1 MGKIKAGV
9 VVVTEFCKPDNQ
21 MFQGYINYMD
31 RDEAVRNAHID
42 EYNVYQDYMGNPY
55 KTTGLFTQDKSRLS
69 EKEKQE
75 LKEQFSMAQDNKSLM
90 WQTVIS
96 FDNEWLRKQG
106 LWNGYLSTQNEQ
118 KLQGIIRKSVNEMLE
133 KENLQNAVWSAAF
146 HLNTDNL
153 HVHIAIVEPIPMR
166 EKKAY
171 PVYKTY
177 TKNGKVEQVQVGS
190 EMEYKGRFKLSSI
203 EACKSAVVNEI
214 VNTREQNLEINRVIR
229 ESIVQKKRETALQQ
243 DEELGKAFFSL
254 YEKMPD
260 CKRSLWNYNNSKMS
274 HLKGEIDAL
283 SNAYLKKYHK
293 KDYEELKEKLMKQDA
308 SYREAYGESKSS
320 YLDGKIEDLYTR
332 LGNAILKEIKE
343 YDKNKSL
350 YIPSV
355 EKENK
360 EDVHVL
366 EREHKNVYLEK
377 KEQFEDEELTEIIEN
392 ELTDSSVGKYT
403 EGISKKIEWSKEY
416 RKAKD
421 YLYGKNRD
429 YEKAKEI
436 LLEEHKKENI
446 LATYELGNLYQYGLG
461 TETNLEAA
469 QDYYKK
475 SLDGFKSVYECV
487 KNPGEDKRKVFLK
500 QYSAYRIGKQYER
513 GLGTEQ
519 NYFEAYN
526 WFSKSALE
534 GNGYAQYALGNL
546 YYFGKGTE
554 QSYEEAF
561 HCYSNAKDVTPY
573 AQYKIAFMKE
583 EGIGTE
589 VNLQVAYQE
598 YKEALEKFLIL
609 IEKNPDAD
617 LHYRIGKMYLDGKGT
632 EVNKEQARYHIELA
646 AEGKNPY
653 AQYTLASMMLENNED
668 IEKAKMLL
676 EKAALEGNFASA
688 QYAMGKLTE
697 EDINVSLKWYKMA
710 SDNGNGYASYR
721 IGKLY
726 QNETEIKN
734 INYARQYFEK
744 AIEQGNEAAY
754 YDMGKIY
761 LEEGELKR
769 AESYFLKASEK
780 GNIYA
785 DYRLGKMYVEEKE
798 MKNIKKGIEYLAKA
812 AEQDNEE
819 ACVYLGY
826 VYLQKET
833 RNIKKS
839 MEYLEKAAMKNNP
852 YAEYMIG
859 EIYLKEYGNKRM
871 AKKYFQKSSESGN
884 EYAKIKLEN
893 MKKWEHSSMKRRSIY
908 NTQKAINGLKR
919 ALDNSY
925 ESYKNQREYE
935 KVLEEQRR
943 ERSSQR
949 EISV

>member
-55 KTTGLFTQDKSRLS
+55 KTTGLFAQDKSRLS

-229 ESIVQKKRETALQQ
+229 ESIVQKKRETALRQ

-274 HLKGEIDAL
+274 HLKGEIDTL

-308 SYREAYGESKSS
+308 LYREAYGESKSS
-320 YLDGKIEDLYTR
+320 YFDGKIEDLYTR
-332 LGNAILKEIKE
+332 LGNAILKEIRE
-343 YDKNKSL
+343 YDKNKIEMENLSKDENVKL
-350 YIPSV
+350 LSSENDFINHE
-355 EKENK
+355 EKI
-360 EDVHVL
+360 EDV
-366 EREHKNVYLEK
+366 
-377 KEQFEDEELTEIIEN
+377 
-392 ELTDSSVGKYT
+392 SS
-403 EGISKKIEWSKEY
+403 
-416 RKAKD
+416 
-421 YLYGKNRD
+421 
-429 YEKAKEI
+429 
-436 LLEEHKKENI
+436 
-446 LATYELGNLYQYGLG
+446 
-461 TETNLEAA
+461 
-469 QDYYKK
+469 
-475 SLDGFKSVYECV
+475 
-487 KNPGEDKRKVFLK
+487 
-500 QYSAYRIGKQYER
+500 
-513 GLGTEQ
+513 
-519 NYFEAYN
+519 
-526 WFSKSALE
+526 
-534 GNGYAQYALGNL
+534 
-546 YYFGKGTE
+546 
-554 QSYEEAF
+554 
-561 HCYSNAKDVTPY
+561 
-573 AQYKIAFMKE
+573 
-583 EGIGTE
+583 
-589 VNLQVAYQE
+589 E
-598 YKEALEKFLIL
+598 YKEKET
-609 IEKNPDAD
+609 
-617 LHYRIGKMYLDGKGT
+617 GKKERKKEGT
-632 EVNKEQARYHIELA
+632 IHKQ
-646 AEGKNPY
+646 K
-653 AQYTLASMMLENNED
+653 
-668 IEKAKMLL
+668 
-676 EKAALEGNFASA
+676 
-688 QYAMGKLTE
+688 TE
-697 EDINVSLKWYKMA
+697 E
-710 SDNGNGYASYR
+710 
-721 IGKLY
+721 
-726 QNETEIKN
+726 QN
-734 INYARQYFEK
+734 FEK
-744 AIEQGNEAAY
+744 RTE
-754 YDMGKIY
+754 
-761 LEEGELKR
+761 
-769 AESYFLKASEK
+769 
-780 GNIYA
+780 
-785 DYRLGKMYVEEKE
+785 
-798 MKNIKKGIEYLAKA
+798 
-812 AEQDNEE
+812 
-819 ACVYLGY
+819 
-826 VYLQKET
+826 
-833 RNIKKS
+833 
-839 MEYLEKAAMKNNP
+839 P
-852 YAEYMIG
+852 
-859 EIYLKEYGNKRM
+859 LKEPTYTKEKYEAVRVNNKWKQNSIYRR
-871 AKKYFQKSSESGN
+871 KS
-884 EYAKIKLEN
+884 
-893 MKKWEHSSMKRRSIY
+893 Y
-908 NTQKAINGLKR
+908 NTQKAIDGLKR

-935 KVLEEQRR
+935 RVLEEQRR

>member
-21 MFQGYINYMD
+21 IFQGYINYMD

-133 KENLQNAVWSAAF
+133 KENLQNAIWSAAF

-229 ESIVQKKRETALQQ
+229 ESIVQRKRETALHQ
-243 DEELGKAFFSL
+243 DKELAKAFFSL

-308 SYREAYGESKSS
+308 LYREAYGESKSS
-320 YLDGKIEDLYTR
+320 YFDGKIEDLYTR
-332 LGNAILKEIKE
+332 LGNAILKEIRE
-343 YDKNKSL
+343 YDKNKIEMENLSKGENVNL
-350 YIPSV
+350 VSSENDFINHEEKIEDVSSEYK
-355 EKENK
+355 EKEAGKKENK
-360 EDVHVL
+360 KGGTS
-366 EREHKNVYLEK
+366 HKQK
-377 KEQFEDEELTEIIEN
+377 TE
-392 ELTDSSVGKYT
+392 
-403 EGISKKIEWSKEY
+403 
-416 RKAKD
+416 
-421 YLYGKNRD
+421 
-429 YEKAKEI
+429 
-436 LLEEHKKENI
+436 
-446 LATYELGNLYQYGLG
+446 
-461 TETNLEAA
+461 
-469 QDYYKK
+469 
-475 SLDGFKSVYECV
+475 
-487 KNPGEDKRKVFLK
+487 
-500 QYSAYRIGKQYER
+500 
-513 GLGTEQ
+513 EQ
-519 NYFEAYN
+519 N
-526 WFSKSALE
+526 
-534 GNGYAQYALGNL
+534 
-546 YYFGKGTE
+546 
-554 QSYEEAF
+554 
-561 HCYSNAKDVTPY
+561 
-573 AQYKIAFMKE
+573 
-583 EGIGTE
+583 
-589 VNLQVAYQE
+589 
-598 YKEALEKFLIL
+598 
-609 IEKNPDAD
+609 
-617 LHYRIGKMYLDGKGT
+617 
-632 EVNKEQARYHIELA
+632 
-646 AEGKNPY
+646 
-653 AQYTLASMMLENNED
+653 
-668 IEKAKMLL
+668 
-676 EKAALEGNFASA
+676 
-688 QYAMGKLTE
+688 
-697 EDINVSLKWYKMA
+697 
-710 SDNGNGYASYR
+710 
-721 IGKLY
+721 
-726 QNETEIKN
+726 
-734 INYARQYFEK
+734 FEK
-744 AIEQGNEAAY
+744 RTE
-754 YDMGKIY
+754 
-761 LEEGELKR
+761 
-769 AESYFLKASEK
+769 
-780 GNIYA
+780 
-785 DYRLGKMYVEEKE
+785 
-798 MKNIKKGIEYLAKA
+798 
-812 AEQDNEE
+812 
-819 ACVYLGY
+819 
-826 VYLQKET
+826 
-833 RNIKKS
+833 
-839 MEYLEKAAMKNNP
+839 P
-852 YAEYMIG
+852 
-859 EIYLKEYGNKRM
+859 LKEPTYTKEKYEAVRVNNKWKQNSIYRR
-871 AKKYFQKSSESGN
+871 KS
-884 EYAKIKLEN
+884 
-893 MKKWEHSSMKRRSIY
+893 Y

-935 KVLEEQRR
+935 RVLEEQRR

>member
-55 KTTGLFTQDKSRLS
+55 KTTGLFAQDKSRLS

-229 ESIVQKKRETALQQ
+229 ESIVQKKRETALRQ

-274 HLKGEIDAL
+274 HLKGEIDTL

-308 SYREAYGESKSS
+308 LYREAYGESKSS
-320 YLDGKIEDLYTR
+320 YFDGKIEDLYTR
-332 LGNAILKEIKE
+332 LGNAILKEIRE
-343 YDKNKSL
+343 YDKNKIEMENLSKDENVKL
-350 YIPSV
+350 LSSENDFINHE
-355 EKENK
+355 EKI
-360 EDVHVL
+360 EDV
-366 EREHKNVYLEK
+366 
-377 KEQFEDEELTEIIEN
+377 
-392 ELTDSSVGKYT
+392 SS
-403 EGISKKIEWSKEY
+403 
-416 RKAKD
+416 
-421 YLYGKNRD
+421 
-429 YEKAKEI
+429 
-436 LLEEHKKENI
+436 
-446 LATYELGNLYQYGLG
+446 
-461 TETNLEAA
+461 
-469 QDYYKK
+469 
-475 SLDGFKSVYECV
+475 
-487 KNPGEDKRKVFLK
+487 
-500 QYSAYRIGKQYER
+500 
-513 GLGTEQ
+513 
-519 NYFEAYN
+519 
-526 WFSKSALE
+526 
-534 GNGYAQYALGNL
+534 
-546 YYFGKGTE
+546 
-554 QSYEEAF
+554 
-561 HCYSNAKDVTPY
+561 
-573 AQYKIAFMKE
+573 
-583 EGIGTE
+583 
-589 VNLQVAYQE
+589 E
-598 YKEALEKFLIL
+598 YKEKET
-609 IEKNPDAD
+609 
-617 LHYRIGKMYLDGKGT
+617 GKKERKKEGT
-632 EVNKEQARYHIELA
+632 IHKQ
-646 AEGKNPY
+646 K
-653 AQYTLASMMLENNED
+653 
-668 IEKAKMLL
+668 
-676 EKAALEGNFASA
+676 
-688 QYAMGKLTE
+688 TE
-697 EDINVSLKWYKMA
+697 E
-710 SDNGNGYASYR
+710 
-721 IGKLY
+721 
-726 QNETEIKN
+726 QN
-734 INYARQYFEK
+734 FEK
-744 AIEQGNEAAY
+744 RTE
-754 YDMGKIY
+754 
-761 LEEGELKR
+761 
-769 AESYFLKASEK
+769 
-780 GNIYA
+780 
-785 DYRLGKMYVEEKE
+785 
-798 MKNIKKGIEYLAKA
+798 
-812 AEQDNEE
+812 
-819 ACVYLGY
+819 
-826 VYLQKET
+826 
-833 RNIKKS
+833 
-839 MEYLEKAAMKNNP
+839 P
-852 YAEYMIG
+852 
-859 EIYLKEYGNKRM
+859 LKEPTYTKEKYEAVRVNNKWKQNSIYRR
-871 AKKYFQKSSESGN
+871 KS
-884 EYAKIKLEN
+884 
-893 MKKWEHSSMKRRSIY
+893 Y
-908 NTQKAINGLKR
+908 NTQKAINCLKR

-935 KVLEEQRR
+935 RVLEEQRR

>member
-55 KTTGLFTQDKSRLS
+55 KTTGLFAQDKSRLS

-106 LWNGYLSTQNEQ
+106 LWNGYLSAQNEQ

-229 ESIVQKKRETALQQ
+229 ESIVQKKRETALRQ

-274 HLKGEIDAL
+274 HLKGEIDTL

-308 SYREAYGESKSS
+308 LYREAYGESKSS
-320 YLDGKIEDLYTR
+320 YFDGKIEDLYTR
-332 LGNAILKEIKE
+332 LGNAILKEIRE
-343 YDKNKSL
+343 YDKNKIEMENLSKDENVKL
-350 YIPSV
+350 LSSENDFINHE
-355 EKENK
+355 EKI
-360 EDVHVL
+360 EDV
-366 EREHKNVYLEK
+366 
-377 KEQFEDEELTEIIEN
+377 
-392 ELTDSSVGKYT
+392 SS
-403 EGISKKIEWSKEY
+403 
-416 RKAKD
+416 
-421 YLYGKNRD
+421 
-429 YEKAKEI
+429 
-436 LLEEHKKENI
+436 
-446 LATYELGNLYQYGLG
+446 
-461 TETNLEAA
+461 
-469 QDYYKK
+469 
-475 SLDGFKSVYECV
+475 
-487 KNPGEDKRKVFLK
+487 
-500 QYSAYRIGKQYER
+500 
-513 GLGTEQ
+513 
-519 NYFEAYN
+519 
-526 WFSKSALE
+526 
-534 GNGYAQYALGNL
+534 
-546 YYFGKGTE
+546 
-554 QSYEEAF
+554 
-561 HCYSNAKDVTPY
+561 
-573 AQYKIAFMKE
+573 
-583 EGIGTE
+583 
-589 VNLQVAYQE
+589 E
-598 YKEALEKFLIL
+598 YKEKET
-609 IEKNPDAD
+609 
-617 LHYRIGKMYLDGKGT
+617 GKKERKKEGT
-632 EVNKEQARYHIELA
+632 IHKQ
-646 AEGKNPY
+646 K
-653 AQYTLASMMLENNED
+653 
-668 IEKAKMLL
+668 
-676 EKAALEGNFASA
+676 
-688 QYAMGKLTE
+688 TE
-697 EDINVSLKWYKMA
+697 E
-710 SDNGNGYASYR
+710 
-721 IGKLY
+721 
-726 QNETEIKN
+726 QN
-734 INYARQYFEK
+734 FEK
-744 AIEQGNEAAY
+744 RTE
-754 YDMGKIY
+754 
-761 LEEGELKR
+761 
-769 AESYFLKASEK
+769 
-780 GNIYA
+780 
-785 DYRLGKMYVEEKE
+785 
-798 MKNIKKGIEYLAKA
+798 
-812 AEQDNEE
+812 
-819 ACVYLGY
+819 
-826 VYLQKET
+826 
-833 RNIKKS
+833 
-839 MEYLEKAAMKNNP
+839 P
-852 YAEYMIG
+852 
-859 EIYLKEYGNKRM
+859 LKEPTYTKEKYEAVRVNNKWKQNSIYRR
-871 AKKYFQKSSESGN
+871 KS
-884 EYAKIKLEN
+884 
-893 MKKWEHSSMKRRSIY
+893 Y

-935 KVLEEQRR
+935 RVLEEQRR

>member
-55 KTTGLFTQDKSRLS
+55 KTTGLFAQDKSRLS

-177 TKNGKVEQVQVGS
+177 TKNEKVEQVQVGS

-229 ESIVQKKRETALQQ
+229 ESIVQKKRETALRQ

-274 HLKGEIDAL
+274 HLKGEIDTL

-308 SYREAYGESKSS
+308 LYREAYGESKSS
-320 YLDGKIEDLYTR
+320 YFDGKIEDLYTR
-332 LGNAILKEIKE
+332 LGNAILKEIRE
-343 YDKNKSL
+343 YDKNKIEMENLSKDENVKL
-350 YIPSV
+350 LSSENDFINHE
-355 EKENK
+355 EKI
-360 EDVHVL
+360 EDV
-366 EREHKNVYLEK
+366 
-377 KEQFEDEELTEIIEN
+377 
-392 ELTDSSVGKYT
+392 SS
-403 EGISKKIEWSKEY
+403 
-416 RKAKD
+416 
-421 YLYGKNRD
+421 
-429 YEKAKEI
+429 
-436 LLEEHKKENI
+436 
-446 LATYELGNLYQYGLG
+446 
-461 TETNLEAA
+461 
-469 QDYYKK
+469 
-475 SLDGFKSVYECV
+475 
-487 KNPGEDKRKVFLK
+487 
-500 QYSAYRIGKQYER
+500 
-513 GLGTEQ
+513 
-519 NYFEAYN
+519 
-526 WFSKSALE
+526 
-534 GNGYAQYALGNL
+534 
-546 YYFGKGTE
+546 
-554 QSYEEAF
+554 
-561 HCYSNAKDVTPY
+561 
-573 AQYKIAFMKE
+573 
-583 EGIGTE
+583 
-589 VNLQVAYQE
+589 E
-598 YKEALEKFLIL
+598 YKEKET
-609 IEKNPDAD
+609 
-617 LHYRIGKMYLDGKGT
+617 GKKERKKEGT
-632 EVNKEQARYHIELA
+632 IHKQ
-646 AEGKNPY
+646 K
-653 AQYTLASMMLENNED
+653 
-668 IEKAKMLL
+668 
-676 EKAALEGNFASA
+676 
-688 QYAMGKLTE
+688 TE
-697 EDINVSLKWYKMA
+697 E
-710 SDNGNGYASYR
+710 
-721 IGKLY
+721 
-726 QNETEIKN
+726 QN
-734 INYARQYFEK
+734 FEK
-744 AIEQGNEAAY
+744 RTE
-754 YDMGKIY
+754 
-761 LEEGELKR
+761 
-769 AESYFLKASEK
+769 
-780 GNIYA
+780 
-785 DYRLGKMYVEEKE
+785 
-798 MKNIKKGIEYLAKA
+798 
-812 AEQDNEE
+812 
-819 ACVYLGY
+819 
-826 VYLQKET
+826 
-833 RNIKKS
+833 
-839 MEYLEKAAMKNNP
+839 P
-852 YAEYMIG
+852 
-859 EIYLKEYGNKRM
+859 LKEPTYTKEKYEAVRVNNKWKQNSIYRR
-871 AKKYFQKSSESGN
+871 KS
-884 EYAKIKLEN
+884 
-893 MKKWEHSSMKRRSIY
+893 Y

-935 KVLEEQRR
+935 RVLEEQRR

>member
-55 KTTGLFTQDKSRLS
+55 KTTGLFAQDKSRLS

-229 ESIVQKKRETALQQ
+229 ESIVQKKRETALRQ

-274 HLKGEIDAL
+274 HLKGEIDTL

-308 SYREAYGESKSS
+308 LYREAYGESKSS
-320 YLDGKIEDLYTR
+320 YFDGKIEDLYTR
-332 LGNAILKEIKE
+332 LGNAILKEIRE
-343 YDKNKSL
+343 YDKNKIEMENLSKDENVKL
-350 YIPSV
+350 LSSENDFINHE
-355 EKENK
+355 EKI
-360 EDVHVL
+360 EDV
-366 EREHKNVYLEK
+366 
-377 KEQFEDEELTEIIEN
+377 
-392 ELTDSSVGKYT
+392 SS
-403 EGISKKIEWSKEY
+403 
-416 RKAKD
+416 
-421 YLYGKNRD
+421 
-429 YEKAKEI
+429 
-436 LLEEHKKENI
+436 
-446 LATYELGNLYQYGLG
+446 
-461 TETNLEAA
+461 
-469 QDYYKK
+469 
-475 SLDGFKSVYECV
+475 
-487 KNPGEDKRKVFLK
+487 
-500 QYSAYRIGKQYER
+500 
-513 GLGTEQ
+513 
-519 NYFEAYN
+519 
-526 WFSKSALE
+526 
-534 GNGYAQYALGNL
+534 
-546 YYFGKGTE
+546 
-554 QSYEEAF
+554 
-561 HCYSNAKDVTPY
+561 
-573 AQYKIAFMKE
+573 
-583 EGIGTE
+583 
-589 VNLQVAYQE
+589 E
-598 YKEALEKFLIL
+598 YKEKEA
-609 IEKNPDAD
+609 
-617 LHYRIGKMYLDGKGT
+617 GKKERKKEGT
-632 EVNKEQARYHIELA
+632 IHKQ
-646 AEGKNPY
+646 K
-653 AQYTLASMMLENNED
+653 
-668 IEKAKMLL
+668 
-676 EKAALEGNFASA
+676 
-688 QYAMGKLTE
+688 TE
-697 EDINVSLKWYKMA
+697 E
-710 SDNGNGYASYR
+710 
-721 IGKLY
+721 
-726 QNETEIKN
+726 QN
-734 INYARQYFEK
+734 FEK
-744 AIEQGNEAAY
+744 RTE
-754 YDMGKIY
+754 
-761 LEEGELKR
+761 
-769 AESYFLKASEK
+769 
-780 GNIYA
+780 
-785 DYRLGKMYVEEKE
+785 
-798 MKNIKKGIEYLAKA
+798 
-812 AEQDNEE
+812 
-819 ACVYLGY
+819 
-826 VYLQKET
+826 
-833 RNIKKS
+833 
-839 MEYLEKAAMKNNP
+839 P
-852 YAEYMIG
+852 
-859 EIYLKEYGNKRM
+859 LKEPTYTKEKYEAVRVNNKWKQNSIYRR
-871 AKKYFQKSSESGN
+871 KS
-884 EYAKIKLEN
+884 
-893 MKKWEHSSMKRRSIY
+893 Y

-935 KVLEEQRR
+935 RVLEEQRR

>member
-229 ESIVQKKRETALQQ
+229 ESIVQKKRETALRQ

-274 HLKGEIDAL
+274 HLKGEIDTL

-308 SYREAYGESKSS
+308 LYREAYGESKSS
-320 YLDGKIEDLYTR
+320 YFDGKIEDLYTR
-332 LGNAILKEIKE
+332 LGNAILKEIRE
-343 YDKNKSL
+343 YDKNKIEMENLSKDENVKL
-350 YIPSV
+350 LSSENDFINHE
-355 EKENK
+355 EKI
-360 EDVHVL
+360 EDV
-366 EREHKNVYLEK
+366 
-377 KEQFEDEELTEIIEN
+377 
-392 ELTDSSVGKYT
+392 SS
-403 EGISKKIEWSKEY
+403 
-416 RKAKD
+416 
-421 YLYGKNRD
+421 
-429 YEKAKEI
+429 
-436 LLEEHKKENI
+436 
-446 LATYELGNLYQYGLG
+446 
-461 TETNLEAA
+461 
-469 QDYYKK
+469 
-475 SLDGFKSVYECV
+475 
-487 KNPGEDKRKVFLK
+487 
-500 QYSAYRIGKQYER
+500 
-513 GLGTEQ
+513 
-519 NYFEAYN
+519 
-526 WFSKSALE
+526 
-534 GNGYAQYALGNL
+534 
-546 YYFGKGTE
+546 
-554 QSYEEAF
+554 
-561 HCYSNAKDVTPY
+561 
-573 AQYKIAFMKE
+573 
-583 EGIGTE
+583 
-589 VNLQVAYQE
+589 E
-598 YKEALEKFLIL
+598 YKEKET
-609 IEKNPDAD
+609 
-617 LHYRIGKMYLDGKGT
+617 GKKERKKEGT
-632 EVNKEQARYHIELA
+632 IHKQ
-646 AEGKNPY
+646 K
-653 AQYTLASMMLENNED
+653 
-668 IEKAKMLL
+668 
-676 EKAALEGNFASA
+676 
-688 QYAMGKLTE
+688 TE
-697 EDINVSLKWYKMA
+697 E
-710 SDNGNGYASYR
+710 
-721 IGKLY
+721 
-726 QNETEIKN
+726 QN
-734 INYARQYFEK
+734 FEK
-744 AIEQGNEAAY
+744 RTE
-754 YDMGKIY
+754 
-761 LEEGELKR
+761 
-769 AESYFLKASEK
+769 
-780 GNIYA
+780 
-785 DYRLGKMYVEEKE
+785 
-798 MKNIKKGIEYLAKA
+798 
-812 AEQDNEE
+812 
-819 ACVYLGY
+819 
-826 VYLQKET
+826 
-833 RNIKKS
+833 
-839 MEYLEKAAMKNNP
+839 P
-852 YAEYMIG
+852 
-859 EIYLKEYGNKRM
+859 LKEPTYTKEKYEAVRVNNKWKQNSIYRR
-871 AKKYFQKSSESGN
+871 KS
-884 EYAKIKLEN
+884 
-893 MKKWEHSSMKRRSIY
+893 Y

-935 KVLEEQRR
+935 RVLEEQRR

>member
-55 KTTGLFTQDKSRLS
+55 KTTGLFAQDKSRLS

-229 ESIVQKKRETALQQ
+229 ESIVQKKRETALRQ

-274 HLKGEIDAL
+274 HLKGEIDTL

-308 SYREAYGESKSS
+308 LYREAYGESKSS
-320 YLDGKIEDLYTR
+320 YFDGKIEDLYTR
-332 LGNAILKEIKE
+332 LGNAILKEIRE
-343 YDKNKSL
+343 YDKNKIEMENLSKDENVKL
-350 YIPSV
+350 LSSENDFINHE
-355 EKENK
+355 EKI
-360 EDVHVL
+360 EDV
-366 EREHKNVYLEK
+366 
-377 KEQFEDEELTEIIEN
+377 
-392 ELTDSSVGKYT
+392 SS
-403 EGISKKIEWSKEY
+403 
-416 RKAKD
+416 
-421 YLYGKNRD
+421 
-429 YEKAKEI
+429 
-436 LLEEHKKENI
+436 
-446 LATYELGNLYQYGLG
+446 
-461 TETNLEAA
+461 
-469 QDYYKK
+469 
-475 SLDGFKSVYECV
+475 
-487 KNPGEDKRKVFLK
+487 
-500 QYSAYRIGKQYER
+500 
-513 GLGTEQ
+513 
-519 NYFEAYN
+519 
-526 WFSKSALE
+526 
-534 GNGYAQYALGNL
+534 
-546 YYFGKGTE
+546 
-554 QSYEEAF
+554 
-561 HCYSNAKDVTPY
+561 
-573 AQYKIAFMKE
+573 
-583 EGIGTE
+583 
-589 VNLQVAYQE
+589 E
-598 YKEALEKFLIL
+598 YKEKET
-609 IEKNPDAD
+609 
-617 LHYRIGKMYLDGKGT
+617 GKKERKKEGT
-632 EVNKEQARYHIELA
+632 IHKQ
-646 AEGKNPY
+646 K
-653 AQYTLASMMLENNED
+653 
-668 IEKAKMLL
+668 
-676 EKAALEGNFASA
+676 
-688 QYAMGKLTE
+688 TE
-697 EDINVSLKWYKMA
+697 E
-710 SDNGNGYASYR
+710 
-721 IGKLY
+721 
-726 QNETEIKN
+726 QN
-734 INYARQYFEK
+734 FEK
-744 AIEQGNEAAY
+744 QTE
-754 YDMGKIY
+754 
-761 LEEGELKR
+761 
-769 AESYFLKASEK
+769 
-780 GNIYA
+780 
-785 DYRLGKMYVEEKE
+785 
-798 MKNIKKGIEYLAKA
+798 
-812 AEQDNEE
+812 
-819 ACVYLGY
+819 
-826 VYLQKET
+826 
-833 RNIKKS
+833 
-839 MEYLEKAAMKNNP
+839 P
-852 YAEYMIG
+852 
-859 EIYLKEYGNKRM
+859 LKEPTYTKEKYEAVRVNNKWKQNSIYRR
-871 AKKYFQKSSESGN
+871 KS
-884 EYAKIKLEN
+884 
-893 MKKWEHSSMKRRSIY
+893 Y

-935 KVLEEQRR
+935 RVLEEQRR

>member
-229 ESIVQKKRETALQQ
+229 ESIVQKKRETALRQ

-260 CKRSLWNYNNSKMS
+260 CKRSSWNYNNSKMS
-274 HLKGEIDAL
+274 HLKGEIDTL

-308 SYREAYGESKSS
+308 LYREAYGESKSS
-320 YLDGKIEDLYTR
+320 YFDGKIEDLYTR
-332 LGNAILKEIKE
+332 LGNAILKEIRE
-343 YDKNKSL
+343 YDKNKIEMENLSKDENVKL
-350 YIPSV
+350 LSSENDFINDE
-355 EKENK
+355 EKI
-360 EDVHVL
+360 EDV
-366 EREHKNVYLEK
+366 
-377 KEQFEDEELTEIIEN
+377 
-392 ELTDSSVGKYT
+392 SS
-403 EGISKKIEWSKEY
+403 
-416 RKAKD
+416 
-421 YLYGKNRD
+421 
-429 YEKAKEI
+429 
-436 LLEEHKKENI
+436 
-446 LATYELGNLYQYGLG
+446 
-461 TETNLEAA
+461 
-469 QDYYKK
+469 
-475 SLDGFKSVYECV
+475 
-487 KNPGEDKRKVFLK
+487 
-500 QYSAYRIGKQYER
+500 
-513 GLGTEQ
+513 
-519 NYFEAYN
+519 
-526 WFSKSALE
+526 
-534 GNGYAQYALGNL
+534 
-546 YYFGKGTE
+546 
-554 QSYEEAF
+554 
-561 HCYSNAKDVTPY
+561 
-573 AQYKIAFMKE
+573 
-583 EGIGTE
+583 
-589 VNLQVAYQE
+589 E
-598 YKEALEKFLIL
+598 YKEKET
-609 IEKNPDAD
+609 
-617 LHYRIGKMYLDGKGT
+617 GKKERKKEGT
-632 EVNKEQARYHIELA
+632 IHKQ
-646 AEGKNPY
+646 K
-653 AQYTLASMMLENNED
+653 
-668 IEKAKMLL
+668 
-676 EKAALEGNFASA
+676 
-688 QYAMGKLTE
+688 TE
-697 EDINVSLKWYKMA
+697 E
-710 SDNGNGYASYR
+710 
-721 IGKLY
+721 
-726 QNETEIKN
+726 QN
-734 INYARQYFEK
+734 FEK
-744 AIEQGNEAAY
+744 RTE
-754 YDMGKIY
+754 
-761 LEEGELKR
+761 
-769 AESYFLKASEK
+769 
-780 GNIYA
+780 
-785 DYRLGKMYVEEKE
+785 
-798 MKNIKKGIEYLAKA
+798 
-812 AEQDNEE
+812 
-819 ACVYLGY
+819 
-826 VYLQKET
+826 
-833 RNIKKS
+833 
-839 MEYLEKAAMKNNP
+839 P
-852 YAEYMIG
+852 
-859 EIYLKEYGNKRM
+859 LKEPTYTKEKYEAVRVNNKWKQNSIYRR
-871 AKKYFQKSSESGN
+871 KS
-884 EYAKIKLEN
+884 
-893 MKKWEHSSMKRRSIY
+893 Y

-935 KVLEEQRR
+935 RVLEEQRR

>member
-55 KTTGLFTQDKSRLS
+55 KTTGLFAQDKSRLS

-229 ESIVQKKRETALQQ
+229 ESIVQKKRETALRQ

-274 HLKGEIDAL
+274 HLKGEIDTL

-308 SYREAYGESKSS
+308 LYREAYGESKSS
-320 YLDGKIEDLYTR
+320 YFDGKIEDLYTR
-332 LGNAILKEIKE
+332 LGNAILKEIRE
-343 YDKNKSL
+343 YDKNKIEMENLSKDENVKL
-350 YIPSV
+350 LSSEDDFINHE
-355 EKENK
+355 EKI
-360 EDVHVL
+360 EDV
-366 EREHKNVYLEK
+366 
-377 KEQFEDEELTEIIEN
+377 
-392 ELTDSSVGKYT
+392 SS
-403 EGISKKIEWSKEY
+403 
-416 RKAKD
+416 
-421 YLYGKNRD
+421 
-429 YEKAKEI
+429 
-436 LLEEHKKENI
+436 
-446 LATYELGNLYQYGLG
+446 
-461 TETNLEAA
+461 
-469 QDYYKK
+469 
-475 SLDGFKSVYECV
+475 
-487 KNPGEDKRKVFLK
+487 
-500 QYSAYRIGKQYER
+500 
-513 GLGTEQ
+513 
-519 NYFEAYN
+519 
-526 WFSKSALE
+526 
-534 GNGYAQYALGNL
+534 
-546 YYFGKGTE
+546 
-554 QSYEEAF
+554 
-561 HCYSNAKDVTPY
+561 
-573 AQYKIAFMKE
+573 
-583 EGIGTE
+583 
-589 VNLQVAYQE
+589 E
-598 YKEALEKFLIL
+598 YKEKET
-609 IEKNPDAD
+609 
-617 LHYRIGKMYLDGKGT
+617 GKKERKKEGT
-632 EVNKEQARYHIELA
+632 IHKQ
-646 AEGKNPY
+646 K
-653 AQYTLASMMLENNED
+653 
-668 IEKAKMLL
+668 
-676 EKAALEGNFASA
+676 
-688 QYAMGKLTE
+688 TE
-697 EDINVSLKWYKMA
+697 E
-710 SDNGNGYASYR
+710 
-721 IGKLY
+721 
-726 QNETEIKN
+726 QN
-734 INYARQYFEK
+734 FEK
-744 AIEQGNEAAY
+744 RTE
-754 YDMGKIY
+754 
-761 LEEGELKR
+761 
-769 AESYFLKASEK
+769 
-780 GNIYA
+780 
-785 DYRLGKMYVEEKE
+785 
-798 MKNIKKGIEYLAKA
+798 
-812 AEQDNEE
+812 
-819 ACVYLGY
+819 
-826 VYLQKET
+826 
-833 RNIKKS
+833 
-839 MEYLEKAAMKNNP
+839 P
-852 YAEYMIG
+852 
-859 EIYLKEYGNKRM
+859 LKEPTYTKEKYEAVRVNNKWKQNSIYRR
-871 AKKYFQKSSESGN
+871 KS
-884 EYAKIKLEN
+884 
-893 MKKWEHSSMKRRSIY
+893 Y

-935 KVLEEQRR
+935 RVLEEQRR

>member
-21 MFQGYINYMD
+21 IFQGYINYMD

-133 KENLQNAVWSAAF
+133 KENLQNAIWSAAF

-229 ESIVQKKRETALQQ
+229 ESIVQKKRETALRQ

-274 HLKGEIDAL
+274 HLKGEIDTL

-308 SYREAYGESKSS
+308 LYREAYGESKSS
-320 YLDGKIEDLYTR
+320 YFDGKIEDLYTR
-332 LGNAILKEIKE
+332 LGNAILKEIRE
-343 YDKNKSL
+343 YDKNKIEMENLSKDENVKL
-350 YIPSV
+350 LSSENDFINHE
-355 EKENK
+355 EKI
-360 EDVHVL
+360 EDV
-366 EREHKNVYLEK
+366 
-377 KEQFEDEELTEIIEN
+377 
-392 ELTDSSVGKYT
+392 SS
-403 EGISKKIEWSKEY
+403 
-416 RKAKD
+416 
-421 YLYGKNRD
+421 
-429 YEKAKEI
+429 
-436 LLEEHKKENI
+436 
-446 LATYELGNLYQYGLG
+446 
-461 TETNLEAA
+461 
-469 QDYYKK
+469 
-475 SLDGFKSVYECV
+475 
-487 KNPGEDKRKVFLK
+487 
-500 QYSAYRIGKQYER
+500 
-513 GLGTEQ
+513 
-519 NYFEAYN
+519 
-526 WFSKSALE
+526 
-534 GNGYAQYALGNL
+534 
-546 YYFGKGTE
+546 
-554 QSYEEAF
+554 
-561 HCYSNAKDVTPY
+561 
-573 AQYKIAFMKE
+573 
-583 EGIGTE
+583 
-589 VNLQVAYQE
+589 E
-598 YKEALEKFLIL
+598 YKEKET
-609 IEKNPDAD
+609 
-617 LHYRIGKMYLDGKGT
+617 GKKERKKEGT
-632 EVNKEQARYHIELA
+632 IHKQ
-646 AEGKNPY
+646 K
-653 AQYTLASMMLENNED
+653 
-668 IEKAKMLL
+668 
-676 EKAALEGNFASA
+676 
-688 QYAMGKLTE
+688 TE
-697 EDINVSLKWYKMA
+697 E
-710 SDNGNGYASYR
+710 
-721 IGKLY
+721 
-726 QNETEIKN
+726 QN
-734 INYARQYFEK
+734 FEK
-744 AIEQGNEAAY
+744 RTE
-754 YDMGKIY
+754 
-761 LEEGELKR
+761 
-769 AESYFLKASEK
+769 
-780 GNIYA
+780 
-785 DYRLGKMYVEEKE
+785 
-798 MKNIKKGIEYLAKA
+798 
-812 AEQDNEE
+812 
-819 ACVYLGY
+819 
-826 VYLQKET
+826 
-833 RNIKKS
+833 
-839 MEYLEKAAMKNNP
+839 P
-852 YAEYMIG
+852 
-859 EIYLKEYGNKRM
+859 LKEPTYTKEKYEAVRVNNKWKQNSIYRR
-871 AKKYFQKSSESGN
+871 KS
-884 EYAKIKLEN
+884 
-893 MKKWEHSSMKRRSIY
+893 Y

-935 KVLEEQRR
+935 RVLEEQRR

>member
-229 ESIVQKKRETALQQ
+229 ESIVQKKRETALRQ

-260 CKRSLWNYNNSKMS
+260 CKRSSWNYNNSKMS
-274 HLKGEIDAL
+274 HLKGEIDTL

-308 SYREAYGESKSS
+308 LYREAYGESKSS
-320 YLDGKIEDLYTR
+320 YFDGKIEDLYTR
-332 LGNAILKEIKE
+332 LGNAILKEIRE
-343 YDKNKSL
+343 YDKNKIEMENLSKDENVKL
-350 YIPSV
+350 LSSENDFINDE
-355 EKENK
+355 EKI
-360 EDVHVL
+360 EDV
-366 EREHKNVYLEK
+366 R
-377 KEQFEDEELTEIIEN
+377 
-392 ELTDSSVGKYT
+392 S
-403 EGISKKIEWSKEY
+403 
-416 RKAKD
+416 
-421 YLYGKNRD
+421 
-429 YEKAKEI
+429 
-436 LLEEHKKENI
+436 
-446 LATYELGNLYQYGLG
+446 
-461 TETNLEAA
+461 
-469 QDYYKK
+469 
-475 SLDGFKSVYECV
+475 
-487 KNPGEDKRKVFLK
+487 
-500 QYSAYRIGKQYER
+500 
-513 GLGTEQ
+513 
-519 NYFEAYN
+519 
-526 WFSKSALE
+526 
-534 GNGYAQYALGNL
+534 
-546 YYFGKGTE
+546 
-554 QSYEEAF
+554 
-561 HCYSNAKDVTPY
+561 
-573 AQYKIAFMKE
+573 
-583 EGIGTE
+583 
-589 VNLQVAYQE
+589 E
-598 YKEALEKFLIL
+598 YKEKET
-609 IEKNPDAD
+609 
-617 LHYRIGKMYLDGKGT
+617 GKKERKKEGT
-632 EVNKEQARYHIELA
+632 IHKQ
-646 AEGKNPY
+646 K
-653 AQYTLASMMLENNED
+653 
-668 IEKAKMLL
+668 
-676 EKAALEGNFASA
+676 
-688 QYAMGKLTE
+688 TE
-697 EDINVSLKWYKMA
+697 E
-710 SDNGNGYASYR
+710 
-721 IGKLY
+721 
-726 QNETEIKN
+726 QN
-734 INYARQYFEK
+734 FEK
-744 AIEQGNEAAY
+744 RTE
-754 YDMGKIY
+754 
-761 LEEGELKR
+761 
-769 AESYFLKASEK
+769 
-780 GNIYA
+780 
-785 DYRLGKMYVEEKE
+785 
-798 MKNIKKGIEYLAKA
+798 
-812 AEQDNEE
+812 
-819 ACVYLGY
+819 
-826 VYLQKET
+826 
-833 RNIKKS
+833 
-839 MEYLEKAAMKNNP
+839 P
-852 YAEYMIG
+852 
-859 EIYLKEYGNKRM
+859 LKEPTYTKEKYEAVRVNNKWKQNSIYRR
-871 AKKYFQKSSESGN
+871 KS
-884 EYAKIKLEN
+884 
-893 MKKWEHSSMKRRSIY
+893 Y

-935 KVLEEQRR
+935 RVLEEQRR

>member
-55 KTTGLFTQDKSRLS
+55 KTTGLFAQDKSRLS

-229 ESIVQKKRETALQQ
+229 ESIVQKKRETALRQ

-274 HLKGEIDAL
+274 HLKGEIDTL

-308 SYREAYGESKSS
+308 LYREAYGESKSS
-320 YLDGKIEDLYTR
+320 YFDGKIEDLYTR
-332 LGNAILKEIKE
+332 LGNAILKEIRE
-343 YDKNKSL
+343 YDKNKIEMENLSKDENVKL
-350 YIPSV
+350 LSSENDFINHE
-355 EKENK
+355 EKI
-360 EDVHVL
+360 EDV
-366 EREHKNVYLEK
+366 
-377 KEQFEDEELTEIIEN
+377 
-392 ELTDSSVGKYT
+392 SS
-403 EGISKKIEWSKEY
+403 
-416 RKAKD
+416 
-421 YLYGKNRD
+421 
-429 YEKAKEI
+429 
-436 LLEEHKKENI
+436 
-446 LATYELGNLYQYGLG
+446 
-461 TETNLEAA
+461 
-469 QDYYKK
+469 
-475 SLDGFKSVYECV
+475 
-487 KNPGEDKRKVFLK
+487 
-500 QYSAYRIGKQYER
+500 
-513 GLGTEQ
+513 
-519 NYFEAYN
+519 
-526 WFSKSALE
+526 
-534 GNGYAQYALGNL
+534 
-546 YYFGKGTE
+546 
-554 QSYEEAF
+554 
-561 HCYSNAKDVTPY
+561 
-573 AQYKIAFMKE
+573 
-583 EGIGTE
+583 
-589 VNLQVAYQE
+589 E
-598 YKEALEKFLIL
+598 YKEKET
-609 IEKNPDAD
+609 
-617 LHYRIGKMYLDGKGT
+617 GKKERKKEGT
-632 EVNKEQARYHIELA
+632 IHKQ
-646 AEGKNPY
+646 K
-653 AQYTLASMMLENNED
+653 
-668 IEKAKMLL
+668 
-676 EKAALEGNFASA
+676 
-688 QYAMGKLTE
+688 TE
-697 EDINVSLKWYKMA
+697 E
-710 SDNGNGYASYR
+710 
-721 IGKLY
+721 
-726 QNETEIKN
+726 QN
-734 INYARQYFEK
+734 FEK
-744 AIEQGNEAAY
+744 RTE
-754 YDMGKIY
+754 
-761 LEEGELKR
+761 
-769 AESYFLKASEK
+769 
-780 GNIYA
+780 
-785 DYRLGKMYVEEKE
+785 
-798 MKNIKKGIEYLAKA
+798 
-812 AEQDNEE
+812 
-819 ACVYLGY
+819 
-826 VYLQKET
+826 
-833 RNIKKS
+833 
-839 MEYLEKAAMKNNP
+839 P
-852 YAEYMIG
+852 
-859 EIYLKEYGNKRM
+859 LKEPTYTKEKYEAVRVNNKWKQNSIYRR
-871 AKKYFQKSSESGN
+871 KS
-884 EYAKIKLEN
+884 
-893 MKKWEHSSMKRRSIY
+893 Y

-935 KVLEEQRR
+935 RLLEEQRR

>member
-55 KTTGLFTQDKSRLS
+55 KTTGLFAQEKSRLS

-229 ESIVQKKRETALQQ
+229 ESIVQKKRETALRQ

-274 HLKGEIDAL
+274 HLKGEIDTL

-308 SYREAYGESKSS
+308 LYREAYGESKSS
-320 YLDGKIEDLYTR
+320 YFDGKIEDLYTR
-332 LGNAILKEIKE
+332 LGNAILKEIRE
-343 YDKNKSL
+343 YDKNKIEMENLSKDENVKL
-350 YIPSV
+350 LSSENDFINHE
-355 EKENK
+355 EKI
-360 EDVHVL
+360 EDV
-366 EREHKNVYLEK
+366 
-377 KEQFEDEELTEIIEN
+377 
-392 ELTDSSVGKYT
+392 SS
-403 EGISKKIEWSKEY
+403 
-416 RKAKD
+416 
-421 YLYGKNRD
+421 
-429 YEKAKEI
+429 
-436 LLEEHKKENI
+436 
-446 LATYELGNLYQYGLG
+446 
-461 TETNLEAA
+461 
-469 QDYYKK
+469 
-475 SLDGFKSVYECV
+475 
-487 KNPGEDKRKVFLK
+487 
-500 QYSAYRIGKQYER
+500 
-513 GLGTEQ
+513 
-519 NYFEAYN
+519 
-526 WFSKSALE
+526 
-534 GNGYAQYALGNL
+534 
-546 YYFGKGTE
+546 
-554 QSYEEAF
+554 
-561 HCYSNAKDVTPY
+561 
-573 AQYKIAFMKE
+573 
-583 EGIGTE
+583 
-589 VNLQVAYQE
+589 E
-598 YKEALEKFLIL
+598 YKEKET
-609 IEKNPDAD
+609 
-617 LHYRIGKMYLDGKGT
+617 GKKERKKEGT
-632 EVNKEQARYHIELA
+632 IHKQ
-646 AEGKNPY
+646 K
-653 AQYTLASMMLENNED
+653 
-668 IEKAKMLL
+668 
-676 EKAALEGNFASA
+676 
-688 QYAMGKLTE
+688 TE
-697 EDINVSLKWYKMA
+697 E
-710 SDNGNGYASYR
+710 
-721 IGKLY
+721 
-726 QNETEIKN
+726 QN
-734 INYARQYFEK
+734 FEK
-744 AIEQGNEAAY
+744 RTE
-754 YDMGKIY
+754 
-761 LEEGELKR
+761 
-769 AESYFLKASEK
+769 
-780 GNIYA
+780 
-785 DYRLGKMYVEEKE
+785 
-798 MKNIKKGIEYLAKA
+798 
-812 AEQDNEE
+812 
-819 ACVYLGY
+819 
-826 VYLQKET
+826 
-833 RNIKKS
+833 
-839 MEYLEKAAMKNNP
+839 P
-852 YAEYMIG
+852 
-859 EIYLKEYGNKRM
+859 LKEPTYTKEKYEAVRVNNKWKQNSIYRR
-871 AKKYFQKSSESGN
+871 KS
-884 EYAKIKLEN
+884 
-893 MKKWEHSSMKRRSIY
+893 Y
-908 NTQKAINGLKR
+908 NTQKAIDGLKR

-935 KVLEEQRR
+935 RVLEEQRR

>member
-55 KTTGLFTQDKSRLS
+55 KTTGLFAQDKSRLS

-229 ESIVQKKRETALQQ
+229 ESIVQKKRETALRQ

-274 HLKGEIDAL
+274 HLKGEIDTL

-308 SYREAYGESKSS
+308 LYREAYGESKSS
-320 YLDGKIEDLYTR
+320 YFDGKIEDLYTR
-332 LGNAILKEIKE
+332 LGNAILKEIRE
-343 YDKNKSL
+343 YDKNKIEMENLSKDENVKL
-350 YIPSV
+350 LSSENDFINHE
-355 EKENK
+355 EKI
-360 EDVHVL
+360 EDV
-366 EREHKNVYLEK
+366 
-377 KEQFEDEELTEIIEN
+377 
-392 ELTDSSVGKYT
+392 SS
-403 EGISKKIEWSKEY
+403 
-416 RKAKD
+416 
-421 YLYGKNRD
+421 
-429 YEKAKEI
+429 
-436 LLEEHKKENI
+436 
-446 LATYELGNLYQYGLG
+446 
-461 TETNLEAA
+461 
-469 QDYYKK
+469 
-475 SLDGFKSVYECV
+475 
-487 KNPGEDKRKVFLK
+487 
-500 QYSAYRIGKQYER
+500 
-513 GLGTEQ
+513 
-519 NYFEAYN
+519 
-526 WFSKSALE
+526 
-534 GNGYAQYALGNL
+534 
-546 YYFGKGTE
+546 
-554 QSYEEAF
+554 
-561 HCYSNAKDVTPY
+561 
-573 AQYKIAFMKE
+573 
-583 EGIGTE
+583 
-589 VNLQVAYQE
+589 E
-598 YKEALEKFLIL
+598 YKEKET
-609 IEKNPDAD
+609 
-617 LHYRIGKMYLDGKGT
+617 GK
-632 EVNKEQARYHIELA
+632 KERKKEETIHKQ
-646 AEGKNPY
+646 K
-653 AQYTLASMMLENNED
+653 
-668 IEKAKMLL
+668 
-676 EKAALEGNFASA
+676 
-688 QYAMGKLTE
+688 TE
-697 EDINVSLKWYKMA
+697 E
-710 SDNGNGYASYR
+710 
-721 IGKLY
+721 
-726 QNETEIKN
+726 QN
-734 INYARQYFEK
+734 FEK
-744 AIEQGNEAAY
+744 RTE
-754 YDMGKIY
+754 
-761 LEEGELKR
+761 
-769 AESYFLKASEK
+769 
-780 GNIYA
+780 
-785 DYRLGKMYVEEKE
+785 
-798 MKNIKKGIEYLAKA
+798 
-812 AEQDNEE
+812 
-819 ACVYLGY
+819 
-826 VYLQKET
+826 
-833 RNIKKS
+833 
-839 MEYLEKAAMKNNP
+839 P
-852 YAEYMIG
+852 
-859 EIYLKEYGNKRM
+859 LKEPTYTKEKYEAVRVNNKWKQNSIYRR
-871 AKKYFQKSSESGN
+871 KS
-884 EYAKIKLEN
+884 
-893 MKKWEHSSMKRRSIY
+893 Y
-908 NTQKAINGLKR
+908 NTQKAIDGLKR

-935 KVLEEQRR
+935 RVLEEQRR

>member
-55 KTTGLFTQDKSRLS
+55 KTTGLFAQDKSRLS

-203 EACKSAVVNEI
+203 EACKSTVVNEI

-229 ESIVQKKRETALQQ
+229 ESIVQKKRETALRQ

-274 HLKGEIDAL
+274 HLKGEIDTL

-308 SYREAYGESKSS
+308 LYREAYGESKSS
-320 YLDGKIEDLYTR
+320 YFDGKIEDLYTR
-332 LGNAILKEIKE
+332 LGNAILKEIRE
-343 YDKNKSL
+343 YDKNKIEMENLSKDENVKL
-350 YIPSV
+350 LSSENDFINHE
-355 EKENK
+355 EKI
-360 EDVHVL
+360 EDV
-366 EREHKNVYLEK
+366 
-377 KEQFEDEELTEIIEN
+377 
-392 ELTDSSVGKYT
+392 SS
-403 EGISKKIEWSKEY
+403 
-416 RKAKD
+416 
-421 YLYGKNRD
+421 
-429 YEKAKEI
+429 
-436 LLEEHKKENI
+436 
-446 LATYELGNLYQYGLG
+446 
-461 TETNLEAA
+461 
-469 QDYYKK
+469 
-475 SLDGFKSVYECV
+475 
-487 KNPGEDKRKVFLK
+487 
-500 QYSAYRIGKQYER
+500 
-513 GLGTEQ
+513 
-519 NYFEAYN
+519 
-526 WFSKSALE
+526 
-534 GNGYAQYALGNL
+534 
-546 YYFGKGTE
+546 
-554 QSYEEAF
+554 
-561 HCYSNAKDVTPY
+561 
-573 AQYKIAFMKE
+573 
-583 EGIGTE
+583 
-589 VNLQVAYQE
+589 E
-598 YKEALEKFLIL
+598 YKEKET
-609 IEKNPDAD
+609 
-617 LHYRIGKMYLDGKGT
+617 GKKERKKEGT
-632 EVNKEQARYHIELA
+632 IHKQ
-646 AEGKNPY
+646 K
-653 AQYTLASMMLENNED
+653 
-668 IEKAKMLL
+668 
-676 EKAALEGNFASA
+676 
-688 QYAMGKLTE
+688 TE
-697 EDINVSLKWYKMA
+697 E
-710 SDNGNGYASYR
+710 
-721 IGKLY
+721 
-726 QNETEIKN
+726 QN
-734 INYARQYFEK
+734 FEK
-744 AIEQGNEAAY
+744 RTE
-754 YDMGKIY
+754 
-761 LEEGELKR
+761 
-769 AESYFLKASEK
+769 
-780 GNIYA
+780 
-785 DYRLGKMYVEEKE
+785 
-798 MKNIKKGIEYLAKA
+798 
-812 AEQDNEE
+812 
-819 ACVYLGY
+819 
-826 VYLQKET
+826 
-833 RNIKKS
+833 
-839 MEYLEKAAMKNNP
+839 P
-852 YAEYMIG
+852 
-859 EIYLKEYGNKRM
+859 LKEPTYTKEKYEAVRVNNKWKQNSIYRR
-871 AKKYFQKSSESGN
+871 KS
-884 EYAKIKLEN
+884 
-893 MKKWEHSSMKRRSIY
+893 Y

-935 KVLEEQRR
+935 RVLEEQRR

>member
-229 ESIVQKKRETALQQ
+229 ESIVQKKRETALRQ

-274 HLKGEIDAL
+274 HLKGEIDTL

-308 SYREAYGESKSS
+308 LYREAYGESKSS
-320 YLDGKIEDLYTR
+320 YFDGKIEDLYTR
-332 LGNAILKEIKE
+332 LGNAILKEIRE
-343 YDKNKSL
+343 YDKNKIEMENLSKDENVKL
-350 YIPSV
+350 LSSENDFINHE
-355 EKENK
+355 EKI
-360 EDVHVL
+360 EDV
-366 EREHKNVYLEK
+366 
-377 KEQFEDEELTEIIEN
+377 
-392 ELTDSSVGKYT
+392 SS
-403 EGISKKIEWSKEY
+403 
-416 RKAKD
+416 
-421 YLYGKNRD
+421 
-429 YEKAKEI
+429 
-436 LLEEHKKENI
+436 
-446 LATYELGNLYQYGLG
+446 
-461 TETNLEAA
+461 
-469 QDYYKK
+469 
-475 SLDGFKSVYECV
+475 
-487 KNPGEDKRKVFLK
+487 
-500 QYSAYRIGKQYER
+500 
-513 GLGTEQ
+513 
-519 NYFEAYN
+519 
-526 WFSKSALE
+526 
-534 GNGYAQYALGNL
+534 
-546 YYFGKGTE
+546 
-554 QSYEEAF
+554 
-561 HCYSNAKDVTPY
+561 
-573 AQYKIAFMKE
+573 
-583 EGIGTE
+583 
-589 VNLQVAYQE
+589 E
-598 YKEALEKFLIL
+598 YKEKET
-609 IEKNPDAD
+609 
-617 LHYRIGKMYLDGKGT
+617 GKKERKKEGT
-632 EVNKEQARYHIELA
+632 IHKQ
-646 AEGKNPY
+646 K
-653 AQYTLASMMLENNED
+653 
-668 IEKAKMLL
+668 
-676 EKAALEGNFASA
+676 
-688 QYAMGKLTE
+688 TE
-697 EDINVSLKWYKMA
+697 E
-710 SDNGNGYASYR
+710 
-721 IGKLY
+721 
-726 QNETEIKN
+726 QN
-734 INYARQYFEK
+734 FEK
-744 AIEQGNEAAY
+744 RTE
-754 YDMGKIY
+754 
-761 LEEGELKR
+761 
-769 AESYFLKASEK
+769 
-780 GNIYA
+780 
-785 DYRLGKMYVEEKE
+785 
-798 MKNIKKGIEYLAKA
+798 
-812 AEQDNEE
+812 
-819 ACVYLGY
+819 
-826 VYLQKET
+826 
-833 RNIKKS
+833 
-839 MEYLEKAAMKNNP
+839 P
-852 YAEYMIG
+852 
-859 EIYLKEYGNKRM
+859 LKEPTYTKEKYEAVRVNNKWKQNSIYRR
-871 AKKYFQKSSESGN
+871 KS
-884 EYAKIKLEN
+884 
-893 MKKWEHSSMKRRSIY
+893 Y
-908 NTQKAINGLKR
+908 NTQKAIDGLKR

-935 KVLEEQRR
+935 RVLEEQRR

>member
-55 KTTGLFTQDKSRLS
+55 KTTGLFAQDKSRLS

-229 ESIVQKKRETALQQ
+229 ESIVQKKRETALRQ

-274 HLKGEIDAL
+274 HLKGEIDTL

-308 SYREAYGESKSS
+308 LYREAYGESKSS
-320 YLDGKIEDLYTR
+320 YFDGKIEDLYTR
-332 LGNAILKEIKE
+332 LGNAILKEIRE
-343 YDKNKSL
+343 YDKNKIEMENLSKGENVKL
-350 YIPSV
+350 LSSENDFINHE
-355 EKENK
+355 EKI
-360 EDVHVL
+360 EDV
-366 EREHKNVYLEK
+366 
-377 KEQFEDEELTEIIEN
+377 
-392 ELTDSSVGKYT
+392 SS
-403 EGISKKIEWSKEY
+403 
-416 RKAKD
+416 
-421 YLYGKNRD
+421 
-429 YEKAKEI
+429 
-436 LLEEHKKENI
+436 
-446 LATYELGNLYQYGLG
+446 
-461 TETNLEAA
+461 
-469 QDYYKK
+469 
-475 SLDGFKSVYECV
+475 
-487 KNPGEDKRKVFLK
+487 
-500 QYSAYRIGKQYER
+500 
-513 GLGTEQ
+513 
-519 NYFEAYN
+519 
-526 WFSKSALE
+526 
-534 GNGYAQYALGNL
+534 
-546 YYFGKGTE
+546 
-554 QSYEEAF
+554 
-561 HCYSNAKDVTPY
+561 
-573 AQYKIAFMKE
+573 
-583 EGIGTE
+583 
-589 VNLQVAYQE
+589 E
-598 YKEALEKFLIL
+598 YKEKET
-609 IEKNPDAD
+609 
-617 LHYRIGKMYLDGKGT
+617 GKKERKKEGT
-632 EVNKEQARYHIELA
+632 IHKQ
-646 AEGKNPY
+646 K
-653 AQYTLASMMLENNED
+653 
-668 IEKAKMLL
+668 
-676 EKAALEGNFASA
+676 
-688 QYAMGKLTE
+688 TE
-697 EDINVSLKWYKMA
+697 E
-710 SDNGNGYASYR
+710 
-721 IGKLY
+721 
-726 QNETEIKN
+726 QN
-734 INYARQYFEK
+734 FEK
-744 AIEQGNEAAY
+744 RTE
-754 YDMGKIY
+754 
-761 LEEGELKR
+761 
-769 AESYFLKASEK
+769 
-780 GNIYA
+780 
-785 DYRLGKMYVEEKE
+785 
-798 MKNIKKGIEYLAKA
+798 
-812 AEQDNEE
+812 
-819 ACVYLGY
+819 
-826 VYLQKET
+826 
-833 RNIKKS
+833 
-839 MEYLEKAAMKNNP
+839 P
-852 YAEYMIG
+852 
-859 EIYLKEYGNKRM
+859 LKEPTYTKEKYEAVRVNNKWKQNSIYRR
-871 AKKYFQKSSESGN
+871 KS
-884 EYAKIKLEN
+884 
-893 MKKWEHSSMKRRSIY
+893 Y
-908 NTQKAINGLKR
+908 NTQKAIDGLKR

-935 KVLEEQRR
+935 RVLEEQRR

>member
-55 KTTGLFTQDKSRLS
+55 KTTGLFAQDKSRLS

-229 ESIVQKKRETALQQ
+229 ESIVQKKRETALRQ

-274 HLKGEIDAL
+274 HLKGEIDTL

-308 SYREAYGESKSS
+308 LYREAYGESKSS
-320 YLDGKIEDLYTR
+320 YFDGKIEDLYTR
-332 LGNAILKEIKE
+332 LGNAILKEIRE
-343 YDKNKSL
+343 YDKNKIEMENLSKDENVKL
-350 YIPSV
+350 LSSENDFINHE
-355 EKENK
+355 EKI
-360 EDVHVL
+360 EDV
-366 EREHKNVYLEK
+366 
-377 KEQFEDEELTEIIEN
+377 
-392 ELTDSSVGKYT
+392 SS
-403 EGISKKIEWSKEY
+403 
-416 RKAKD
+416 
-421 YLYGKNRD
+421 
-429 YEKAKEI
+429 
-436 LLEEHKKENI
+436 
-446 LATYELGNLYQYGLG
+446 
-461 TETNLEAA
+461 
-469 QDYYKK
+469 
-475 SLDGFKSVYECV
+475 
-487 KNPGEDKRKVFLK
+487 
-500 QYSAYRIGKQYER
+500 
-513 GLGTEQ
+513 
-519 NYFEAYN
+519 
-526 WFSKSALE
+526 
-534 GNGYAQYALGNL
+534 
-546 YYFGKGTE
+546 
-554 QSYEEAF
+554 
-561 HCYSNAKDVTPY
+561 
-573 AQYKIAFMKE
+573 
-583 EGIGTE
+583 
-589 VNLQVAYQE
+589 E
-598 YKEALEKFLIL
+598 YKEKET
-609 IEKNPDAD
+609 
-617 LHYRIGKMYLDGKGT
+617 GKKERKKEGT
-632 EVNKEQARYHIELA
+632 IHKQ
-646 AEGKNPY
+646 K
-653 AQYTLASMMLENNED
+653 
-668 IEKAKMLL
+668 
-676 EKAALEGNFASA
+676 
-688 QYAMGKLTE
+688 TE
-697 EDINVSLKWYKMA
+697 E
-710 SDNGNGYASYR
+710 
-721 IGKLY
+721 
-726 QNETEIKN
+726 QN
-734 INYARQYFEK
+734 FEK
-744 AIEQGNEAAY
+744 RTE
-754 YDMGKIY
+754 
-761 LEEGELKR
+761 
-769 AESYFLKASEK
+769 
-780 GNIYA
+780 
-785 DYRLGKMYVEEKE
+785 
-798 MKNIKKGIEYLAKA
+798 
-812 AEQDNEE
+812 
-819 ACVYLGY
+819 
-826 VYLQKET
+826 
-833 RNIKKS
+833 
-839 MEYLEKAAMKNNP
+839 P
-852 YAEYMIG
+852 
-859 EIYLKEYGNKRM
+859 LKEPTYTKEKYEAVRMNNKWKQNSIYRR
-871 AKKYFQKSSESGN
+871 KS
-884 EYAKIKLEN
+884 
-893 MKKWEHSSMKRRSIY
+893 Y

-935 KVLEEQRR
+935 RVLEEQRR

>member
-55 KTTGLFTQDKSRLS
+55 KTTGLFAQDKSRLS

-229 ESIVQKKRETALQQ
+229 ESIVQKKRETALRQ

-274 HLKGEIDAL
+274 HLKGEIDTL

-308 SYREAYGESKSS
+308 LYRETYGESKSS
-320 YLDGKIEDLYTR
+320 YFDGKIEDLYTR
-332 LGNAILKEIKE
+332 LGNAILKEIRE
-343 YDKNKSL
+343 YDKNKIEMENLSKDENVKL
-350 YIPSV
+350 LSSENDFINHE
-355 EKENK
+355 EKI
-360 EDVHVL
+360 EDV
-366 EREHKNVYLEK
+366 
-377 KEQFEDEELTEIIEN
+377 
-392 ELTDSSVGKYT
+392 SS
-403 EGISKKIEWSKEY
+403 
-416 RKAKD
+416 
-421 YLYGKNRD
+421 
-429 YEKAKEI
+429 
-436 LLEEHKKENI
+436 
-446 LATYELGNLYQYGLG
+446 
-461 TETNLEAA
+461 
-469 QDYYKK
+469 
-475 SLDGFKSVYECV
+475 
-487 KNPGEDKRKVFLK
+487 
-500 QYSAYRIGKQYER
+500 
-513 GLGTEQ
+513 
-519 NYFEAYN
+519 
-526 WFSKSALE
+526 
-534 GNGYAQYALGNL
+534 
-546 YYFGKGTE
+546 
-554 QSYEEAF
+554 
-561 HCYSNAKDVTPY
+561 
-573 AQYKIAFMKE
+573 
-583 EGIGTE
+583 
-589 VNLQVAYQE
+589 E
-598 YKEALEKFLIL
+598 YKEKET
-609 IEKNPDAD
+609 
-617 LHYRIGKMYLDGKGT
+617 GKKERKKEGT
-632 EVNKEQARYHIELA
+632 IHKQ
-646 AEGKNPY
+646 K
-653 AQYTLASMMLENNED
+653 
-668 IEKAKMLL
+668 
-676 EKAALEGNFASA
+676 
-688 QYAMGKLTE
+688 TE
-697 EDINVSLKWYKMA
+697 E
-710 SDNGNGYASYR
+710 
-721 IGKLY
+721 
-726 QNETEIKN
+726 QN
-734 INYARQYFEK
+734 FEK
-744 AIEQGNEAAY
+744 RTE
-754 YDMGKIY
+754 
-761 LEEGELKR
+761 
-769 AESYFLKASEK
+769 
-780 GNIYA
+780 
-785 DYRLGKMYVEEKE
+785 
-798 MKNIKKGIEYLAKA
+798 
-812 AEQDNEE
+812 
-819 ACVYLGY
+819 
-826 VYLQKET
+826 
-833 RNIKKS
+833 
-839 MEYLEKAAMKNNP
+839 P
-852 YAEYMIG
+852 
-859 EIYLKEYGNKRM
+859 LKEPTYTKEKYEAVRVNNKWKQNSIYRR
-871 AKKYFQKSSESGN
+871 KS
-884 EYAKIKLEN
+884 
-893 MKKWEHSSMKRRSIY
+893 Y

-935 KVLEEQRR
+935 RVLEEQRR

>member
-55 KTTGLFTQDKSRLS
+55 KTTGLFAQDKSRLS

-229 ESIVQKKRETALQQ
+229 ESIVQKKRETALRQ

-274 HLKGEIDAL
+274 HLKGEIDTL

-308 SYREAYGESKSS
+308 LYREAYGESKSS
-320 YLDGKIEDLYTR
+320 YFDGKIEDLYTR
-332 LGNAILKEIKE
+332 LGNAILKEIRE
-343 YDKNKSL
+343 YDKNKIEMENLSKDENVKL
-350 YIPSV
+350 LSSENDFINHE
-355 EKENK
+355 EKI
-360 EDVHVL
+360 EDV
-366 EREHKNVYLEK
+366 
-377 KEQFEDEELTEIIEN
+377 
-392 ELTDSSVGKYT
+392 SS
-403 EGISKKIEWSKEY
+403 
-416 RKAKD
+416 
-421 YLYGKNRD
+421 
-429 YEKAKEI
+429 
-436 LLEEHKKENI
+436 
-446 LATYELGNLYQYGLG
+446 
-461 TETNLEAA
+461 
-469 QDYYKK
+469 
-475 SLDGFKSVYECV
+475 
-487 KNPGEDKRKVFLK
+487 
-500 QYSAYRIGKQYER
+500 
-513 GLGTEQ
+513 
-519 NYFEAYN
+519 
-526 WFSKSALE
+526 
-534 GNGYAQYALGNL
+534 
-546 YYFGKGTE
+546 
-554 QSYEEAF
+554 
-561 HCYSNAKDVTPY
+561 
-573 AQYKIAFMKE
+573 
-583 EGIGTE
+583 
-589 VNLQVAYQE
+589 E
-598 YKEALEKFLIL
+598 YKEKET
-609 IEKNPDAD
+609 
-617 LHYRIGKMYLDGKGT
+617 GKKERKKEGT
-632 EVNKEQARYHIELA
+632 IHKQ
-646 AEGKNPY
+646 K
-653 AQYTLASMMLENNED
+653 
-668 IEKAKMLL
+668 
-676 EKAALEGNFASA
+676 
-688 QYAMGKLTE
+688 TE
-697 EDINVSLKWYKMA
+697 E
-710 SDNGNGYASYR
+710 
-721 IGKLY
+721 
-726 QNETEIKN
+726 QN
-734 INYARQYFEK
+734 FEK
-744 AIEQGNEAAY
+744 RTE
-754 YDMGKIY
+754 
-761 LEEGELKR
+761 
-769 AESYFLKASEK
+769 
-780 GNIYA
+780 
-785 DYRLGKMYVEEKE
+785 
-798 MKNIKKGIEYLAKA
+798 
-812 AEQDNEE
+812 
-819 ACVYLGY
+819 
-826 VYLQKET
+826 
-833 RNIKKS
+833 
-839 MEYLEKAAMKNNP
+839 P
-852 YAEYMIG
+852 
-859 EIYLKEYGNKRM
+859 LKEPTYTKEKYEAVRVNNKWKQNSIYRR
-871 AKKYFQKSSESGN
+871 KS
-884 EYAKIKLEN
+884 
-893 MKKWEHSSMKRRSIY
+893 Y

-935 KVLEEQRR
+935 RVLEEQRR